1 MLRDVAYDTRPCAGE
16 SANGDAVFV
25 FTASERAVLAVVDA
39 LGHGPAAAECAA
51 RAMLALQAAAA
62 KATLLEIMDQVHV
75 ALRGSRGA
83 AMTALLLTPASWSA
97 CAVGNVSMKASGVA
111 FDVPM
116 SPGVLGGRVRKM
128 RVAEAAPRPRARLA
142 LFSDG
147 LSSRW
152 SLDPASTLRAREMC
166 AQLFSAHAKTSDD
179 ATLLIVDP

>member
-1 MLRDVAYDTRPCAGE
+1 MLRDVAFDTRPCAGE
-16 SANGDAVFV
+16 TANGDAVFV
-25 FTASERAVLAVVDA
+25 WTGSQRAVLAVIDA
-39 LGHGPAAAECAA
+39 LGHGPAAAECAR
-51 RAMLALQAAAA
+51 RAMSALDAAAPQA
-62 KATLLEIMDQVHV
+62 SLLELMERVHV

-83 AMTALLLTPASWSA
+83 AMTALVLTPASWSA
-97 CAVGNVSMKASGVA
+97 CAVGNVSMRASGVA

-128 RVAEAAPRPRARLA
+128 RVTEATPRPRARLA

-152 SLDPASTLRAREMC
+152 SLEPASTLRAREVC
-166 AQLFSAHAKTSDD
+166 DQLFSAYAKTTDD